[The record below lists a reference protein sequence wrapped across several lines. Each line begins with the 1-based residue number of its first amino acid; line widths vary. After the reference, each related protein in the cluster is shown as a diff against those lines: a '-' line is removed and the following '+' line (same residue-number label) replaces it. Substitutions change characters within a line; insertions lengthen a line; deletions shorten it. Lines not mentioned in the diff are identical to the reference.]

1 MDNISIHVKNF
12 NERVKAM
19 NQTQS
24 RELTMSAQDARSLHA
39 DIFAILAHVTEL
51 SSQLRDGSSDVVQI
65 SVDGGG
71 FK

>member
-1 MDNISIHVKNF
+1 MEPSIHIKNF

-19 NQTQS
+19 NQTHS

-39 DIFAILAHVTEL
+39 EIFAVLAHVTEI
-51 SSQLRDGSSDVVQI
+51 STQLNQGGNEIVQI
-65 SVDGGG
+65 AVDGGG

>member
-1 MDNISIHVKNF
+1 MDASIHIKNF

-19 NQTQS
+19 NQTHS

-39 DIFAILAHVTEL
+39 DIFAVLAHVTEL
-51 SSQLRDGSSDVVQI
+51 STLLNQSGNEIVQI
-65 SVDGGG
+65 DVDGGG